1 MKKNQEVLF
10 LIFKTELMAHQEK
23 AVDKLSG
30 LKVGALYMDTGTGKT
45 RTALEL
51 GLNRLAVGKVDCLLW
66 LCPVSVKQ
74 TITKEIEKHTL
85 NISYEMLQP
94 DKIKDWNSDI
104 FIAGIES
111 TSQSD
116 RINFRLYELV
126 QGKECF
132 IIVDESSLIKNP
144 QAKRTQNIWRLGEQA
159 NYKLILNGTPL
170 SNGEEDLFAQWY
182 FLDQRILG
190 YTSYYSFAANHLE
203 IEPET
208 GRVLRAFN
216 KELLSKKIAPYTYQ
230 IKKSECLDLPD
241 RTYSTRY
248 YNMGRKQEM
257 IYQETMQEL
266 LLDLDYSNFEF
277 YSLFNLFTALQK
289 VVSGLTHRSEKIFDK
304 PINNPRIKLLLNII
318 GDLPDEKIIIWCK
331 YQHEINSVVN
341 ILSEKFG
348 ANQVAE
354 FWGELSETKRND
366 ELDNFENEARFLVA
380 NKECGAFGLNLQF
393 CSYAIYYSNN
403 FTWATRYQS
412 EDRIYRAGQEN
423 NVHIIDIVCNNTIDE
438 RIQESLMAKQSIVN
452 NFRRNIDKF
461 KDKDDLERW
470 LSNAKKVS
478 RKECVS
484 SST

>member
-1 MKKNQEVLF
+1 MD
-10 LIFKTELMAHQEK
+10 HQEK
-23 AVDKLSG
+23 AVEKLSG

-51 GLNRLAVGKVDCLLW
+51 GLNRLSIGKVDCLLW

-74 TITKEIEKHTL
+74 TIEKEINKHTL
-85 NISYEMLQP
+85 NVNHEMLQP
-94 DKIKDWNSDI
+94 DEIKDWDSDI

-126 QGKECF
+126 QDKECF

-203 IEPET
+203 LEPET
-208 GRVLRAFN
+208 GRVLKAFN
-216 KELLSKKIAPYTYQ
+216 KKLLSKKLAPYTYQ
-230 IKKSECLDLPD
+230 IKKSECLDLPK

-248 YNMGRKQEM
+248 YNMTREQEI
-257 IYQETMQEL
+257 IYQSTMEDL
-266 LLDLDYSNFEF
+266 LFSLDYSKFES
-277 YSLFNLFTALQK
+277 YSLFQLFTALQK
-289 VVSGLTHRSEKIFDK
+289 VVSGLTQHNKKIFDK
-304 PINNPRIKLLLNII
+304 PKSNPRIKLLLGII
-318 GDLPDEKIIIWCK
+318 EDLPEEKIIIWCK
-331 YQHEINSVVN
+331 YKHEINGIVDV
-341 ILSEKFG
+341 LSEKFG
-348 ANQVAE
+348 ADQVTE
-354 FWGELSETKRND
+354 FWGELSENKRNN
-366 ELDNFENEARFLVA
+366 ELDSFESKARFLVA

-438 RIQESLMAKQSIVN
+438 RIQDSLMSKQSIVN
-452 NFRRNIDKF
+452 NFRKSIDKL

-470 LSNAKKVS
+470 LNNAKKVS
-478 RKECVS
+478 GKECVS

>member
-1 MKKNQEVLF
+1 MS
-10 LIFKTELMAHQEK
+10 HQEK

-30 LKVGALYMDTGTGKT
+30 LKVAALYMDTGTGKT

-51 GLNRLAVGKVDCLLW
+51 GLNRLVAGKVDCLLW

-74 TITKEIEKHTL
+74 AIAKEIDKHTL
-85 NISYEMLQP
+85 NVSYEMLQP
-94 DKIKDWNSDI
+94 EKVKDWDSDI

-126 QGKECF
+126 QKKKCF

-159 NYKLILNGTPL
+159 DYKLILNGTPL

-208 GRVLRAFN
+208 GRVLKAFN

-230 IKKSECLDLPD
+230 IKKSECLDLPE

-248 YNMGRKQEM
+248 YNMAKKQEI
-257 IYQETMQEL
+257 IYQSTMEDL
-266 LLDLDYSNFEF
+266 LLELTYSEFES

-289 VVSGLTHRSEKIFDK
+289 VVSGLTEHSRKIFNK
-304 PINNPRIKLLLNII
+304 PKNNPRIKLLLDII
-318 GDLPDEKIIIWCK
+318 EDMPDEKIIIWCK
-331 YQHEINSVVN
+331 YKHEINSIVDV
-341 ILSEKFG
+341 LSEKFG
-348 ANQVAE
+348 SDQVAE
-354 FWGELSETKRND
+354 FWGELSEKQRNN
-366 ELDNFENEARFLVA
+366 ELESFENEARFLVA

-438 RIQESLMAKQSIVN
+438 RIQYSLMVKEQMANS
-452 NFRRNIDKF
+452 FRKNIDKF
-461 KDKDDLERW
+461 KDKKDLERW
-470 LSNAKKVS
+470 LNNAEKVS
-478 RKECVS
+478 RKECIS